1 MEVASQPLSKL
12 RGLLFGVEKVSP
24 GNAATRSL
32 IKTAAQR
39 VGSQSIVAV
48 LDVKVGLRGRYEVFT
63 HNGTK
68 KINRNPA
75 DMARQLEELGCG
87 EIFLNSIDRDGTMKG
102 YDFSFD

>member
-1 MEVASQPLSKL
+1 MP
-12 RGLLFGVEKVSP
+12 
-24 GNAATRSL
+24 SL
-32 IKTAAQR
+32 IKNAAQR

-48 LDVKVGLRGRYEVFT
+48 LDVKKVGLRGRYEVFT

-87 EIFLNSIDRDGTMKG
+87 EIFLNSIDRDGTMK
-102 YDFSFD
+102 DTIFL